1 MGRLCME
8 IGVSG
13 IQEKVEEI
21 VGYISR
27 VEEQIENIISRFSLR
42 VNNLKAQSDL

>member
-1 MGRLCME
+1 MCME
-8 IGVSG
+8 IAVSG

-21 VGYISR
+21 VGYIFR